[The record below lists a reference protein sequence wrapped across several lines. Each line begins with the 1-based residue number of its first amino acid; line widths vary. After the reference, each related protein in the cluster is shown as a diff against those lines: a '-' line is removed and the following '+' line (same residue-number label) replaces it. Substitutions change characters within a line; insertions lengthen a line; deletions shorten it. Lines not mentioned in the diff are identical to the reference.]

1 VESLDKRS
9 KRLSVLFL
17 TYKRLETSEKVFS
30 AIRDAQPEK
39 LYFANNAA
47 IEGNVE
53 EEAKVNSVRK
63 LVDQVDWKCEVH
75 TRFLESHMS
84 VRDSIFSSISWFFE
98 NEEQGIILE
107 DDCLPNPEFFKFCS
121 EMLYRYKKEESVWA
135 ITGNNFQN
143 GILRGDA
150 SYFFSSQPHIWGWAT
165 WKSIWVKVDQSMS
178 FWPAWKRSEHW
189 HTFWD
194 NKIMKNYWYSIF
206 EQMYRSEINTWD
218 YVFDAN
224 VFYHSGLIVTPNK
237 NLVSNIGF
245 GPGSTYT
252 FYKNHKFSNMPRE
265 NIYPLIHPKKI
276 ERNRTA
282 DYYDFYNTRNG
293 KYQRWPFTWLRRI
306 KQIFFKK

>member
-1 VESLDKRS
+1 MESLDKRS

-121 EMLYRYKKEESVWA
+121 DSRPSRKA
-135 ITGNNFQN
+135 
-143 GILRGDA
+143 RA
-150 SYFFSSQPHIWGWAT
+150 
-165 WKSIWVKVDQSMS
+165 
-178 FWPAWKRSEHW
+178 
-189 HTFWD
+189 
-194 NKIMKNYWYSIF
+194 
-206 EQMYRSEINTWD
+206 
-218 YVFDAN
+218 
-224 VFYHSGLIVTPNK
+224 
-237 NLVSNIGF
+237 
-245 GPGSTYT
+245 
-252 FYKNHKFSNMPRE
+252 
-265 NIYPLIHPKKI
+265 
-276 ERNRTA
+276 
-282 DYYDFYNTRNG
+282 
-293 KYQRWPFTWLRRI
+293 
-306 KQIFFKK
+306 